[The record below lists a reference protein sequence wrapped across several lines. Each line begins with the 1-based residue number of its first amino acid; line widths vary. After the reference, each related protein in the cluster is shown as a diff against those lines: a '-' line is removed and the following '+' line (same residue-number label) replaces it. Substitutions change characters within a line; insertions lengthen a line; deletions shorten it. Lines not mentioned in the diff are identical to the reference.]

1 MKIALAQLNFIVG
14 HFQHNEALMIDALGK
29 ARQQG
34 ADLVVFTELAVC
46 GYPPRDLLEM
56 DDFIDQ
62 CETTVRNIASHCRG
76 IAAIVGSPSRNPQ
89 AFGKRLLNSAF
100 LLEEGEITATC
111 HKGLLPTYDVFDEYR
126 YFEPASSFKS
136 IVFKGRKIALTIC
149 EDLWNL
155 DVHALYSMT
164 PMDVLIREEPEL
176 MINIS
181 ASPFAWSHLADRHYT
196 FSENAR
202 KYKLPLFVANQMG
215 GHAELIFDGQS
226 GVYNPHGGLVGRI
239 ESFKEEVRVFDLEE
253 VILSE
258 TPPVQL
264 TPNEAEKNEV
274 IHQALVFGIREYF
287 GKLGL
292 KKAILGLSGGLDS
305 ALTQVLA
312 AEALGPENC
321 RAVLLP
327 GPYSSDHSITD
338 AVQLAENLGVP
349 YDTISINETFE
360 ALQQSLEPHFKDTTP
375 GVAEEN
381 LQARV
386 RAVILM
392 GLANKF
398 GYVLL
403 NTSNKSEAAV
413 GYGTL
418 YGDMCGGLSVL
429 GDIYKT
435 EAYSLSRHINRHREI
450 IPQNILNKPPSAEL
464 KPGQRDTDSLPPY
477 EILDDIL
484 FKYIERKMSADE
496 IRASGH
502 PADLVKKVLKMVNAN
517 EYKRH
522 QSPPILRVSKKAFG
536 SGRKMPLVARYPE

>member
-1 MKIALAQLNFIVG
+1 MKIALAQLNYIVG
-14 HFQHNEALMIDALGK
+14 HFEHNTHLMIDALAQAKSRGV
-29 ARQQG
+29 
-34 ADLVVFTELAVC
+34 DLVVFSELSVC

-56 DDFIDQ
+56 DHFIDQ
-62 CETTVRNIASHCRG
+62 CEEAVRNIAAHCHD
-76 IAAIVGSPSRNPQ
+76 IAAIVGAPSRNSR

-100 LLEEGEITATC
+100 LLSNGATEAEY

-126 YFEPASSFKS
+126 YFEPALSFKT
-136 IVFKGRKIALTIC
+136 IPFRGKRIALTIC

-155 DVHALYSMT
+155 DEPRLYRLS
-164 PMDVLIREEPEL
+164 PMDELIKEKPDL

-181 ASPFAWSHLADRHYT
+181 ASPFAWSHLADRHFT

-202 KYKLPLFVANQMG
+202 KYNLPLFVSNQIG
-215 GHAELIFDGQS
+215 GHTELLFDGKS
-226 GVYNPHGGLVGRI
+226 AAYNPQGGLVGYI
-239 ESFKEEVRVFDLEE
+239 DSFSEGIKIFELEE
-253 VILSE
+253 VAGSKVPASVLSLSE
-258 TPPVQL
+258 S
-264 TPNEAEKNEV
+264 EKNE
-274 IHQALVFGIREYF
+274 IIYRALVFGIKEYF

-305 ALTQVLA
+305 ALTLVLA
-312 AEALGPENC
+312 AQALGPENC

-327 GPYSSDHSITD
+327 GPFSSDHSVAD
-338 AVQLAENLGVP
+338 AEILARNLGVP
-349 YDTISINETFE
+349 YNIISINETVD
-360 ALQQSLEPHFKDTTP
+360 ALQQSLEPYFKGTP
-375 GVAEEN
+375 AGIAEEN
-381 LQARV
+381 LQARA

-418 YGDMCGGLSVL
+418 YGDMCGGLAVI

-435 EAYSLSRHINRHREI
+435 EAYSLSRFINRKKEI
-450 IPQNILNKPPSAEL
+450 IPVNTLNKPPSAEL
-464 KPGQRDTDSLPPY
+464 KPDQRDTDSLPPY

-484 FKYIERKMSADE
+484 FKYIERKMPPQE
-496 IRASGH
+496 IAASGH
-502 PADLVKKVLKMVNAN
+502 DPELVKSVLRMVNNN

-536 SGRKMPLVARYPE
+536 SGRKMPLVARFPE

>member
-14 HFQHNEALMIDALGK
+14 HFEHNTALMIYALDR
-29 ARQQG
+29 ARAQG
-34 ADLVVFTELAVC
+34 ADLVVFTELSVC

-56 DDFIDQ
+56 EHFIDQ
-62 CETTVRNIASHCRG
+62 CEAAIRKIAGHCKG
-76 IAAIVGSPSRNPQ
+76 IAAIVGAPSRNPR

-100 LLEEGEITATC
+100 LLVEGEICGTY

-136 IVFKGRKIALTIC
+136 IVFKGKKIALTIC

-155 DVHALYSMT
+155 DVHALYSMN
-164 PMDVLIREEPEL
+164 PMDVLIREEPDL
-176 MINIS
+176 IINIS

-202 KYKLPLFVANQMG
+202 KYRIPLFVANQMG
-215 GHAELIFDGQS
+215 GHDELLFDGQS
-226 GVYNPHGGLVGRI
+226 GVYNPMGGLVDQI
-239 ESFKEEVRVFDLEE
+239 DSFTEDVRVFDLDE
-253 VILSE
+253 VIQSREQPGEIKLSE
-258 TPPVQL
+258 T
-264 TPNEAEKNEV
+264 EKNEV
-274 IHQALVFGIREYF
+274 IFKALVFGIREYF

-305 ALTQVLA
+305 ALTLVLA
-312 AEALGPENC
+312 AEALGPGNC
-321 RAVLLP
+321 KAVLLP
-327 GPYSSDHSITD
+327 GPYSTDHSISD
-338 AVQLAENLGVP
+338 AVQLAQNLEVP
-349 YDTISINETFE
+349 HEIISINETVD
-360 ALQQSLEPHFKDTTP
+360 ALNHALEPHFRGTKP

-381 LQARV
+381 LQARA

-418 YGDMCGGLSVL
+418 YGDMCGGLAVI

-435 EAYSLSRHINRHREI
+435 EAYSLSRNIKRHLEINPANI
-450 IPQNILNKPPSAEL
+450 INKQPSAEL

-484 FKYIERKMSADE
+484 FRYIERKMSAE
-496 IRASGH
+496 KIIAAGH
-502 PADLVKKVLKMVNAN
+502 PAELVRSVLQMVNAN

-522 QSPPILRVSKKAFG
+522 QTPPILRVSKKAFG
-536 SGRKMPLVARYPE
+536 SGRKMPLVARFPG

>member
-14 HFQHNEALMIDALGK
+14 HFEHNTRLMIDALAQAKSRGV
-29 ARQQG
+29 
-34 ADLVVFTELAVC
+34 DLVVFSELSVC

-56 DDFIDQ
+56 DYFIDQ
-62 CETTVRNIASHCRG
+62 CEEAVKNVAAHCYN
-76 IAAIVGSPSRNPQ
+76 IAAIVGGPSRNLQ

-100 LLEEGEITATC
+100 LLSNGLVEAVY

-126 YFEPASSFKS
+126 YFEPALSFKT
-136 IVFKGRKIALTIC
+136 IPFRGKRIALTIC

-155 DVHALYSMT
+155 DEPALYRNS
-164 PMDVLIREEPEL
+164 PMDELIKEKPDL

-181 ASPFAWSHLADRHYT
+181 ASPFAWSHLADRHFT

-202 KYKLPLFVANQMG
+202 KYKLPLFVSNQIG
-215 GHAELIFDGQS
+215 GHAELLFDGKS
-226 GVYNPHGGLVGRI
+226 AAYNPLGGLVGCI
-239 ESFKEEVRVFDLEE
+239 DSFSEGIKVFDLEE
-253 VILSE
+253 VSGSKVPASVMTLSE
-258 TPPVQL
+258 S
-264 TPNEAEKNEV
+264 EKNE
-274 IHQALVFGIREYF
+274 IIYRALVFGIKEYF

-305 ALTQVLA
+305 ALTLVLA

-327 GPYSSDHSITD
+327 GPFSSDHSVAD
-338 AVQLAENLGVP
+338 AKLLARNLGVP
-349 YDTISINETFE
+349 YDIISINETVD
-360 ALQQSLEPHFKDTTP
+360 ALQQSLEPHFKGTP
-375 GVAEEN
+375 AGIAEEN
-381 LQARV
+381 LQARA

-418 YGDMCGGLSVL
+418 YGDMCGGLAVI

-435 EAYSLSRHINRHREI
+435 EAYSLARFINREKEV
-450 IPQNILNKPPSAEL
+450 IPYNTIDKPPSAEL
-464 KPGQRDTDSLPPY
+464 KPDQRDTDSLPPY
-477 EILDDIL
+477 EILDKIL
-484 FKYIERKMSADE
+484 SQYIERKMSPEE
-496 IRASGH
+496 IAASGH
-502 PADLVKKVLKMVNAN
+502 DMELVKKVLRMVNNN

-522 QSPPILRVSKKAFG
+522 QTPPILRVSKKAFG
-536 SGRKMPLVARYPE
+536 SGRKMPLVARFPE

>member
-1 MKIALAQLNFIVG
+1 MKIALAQLDFIVG
-14 HFQHNEALMIDALGK
+14 HFEHNTGLMIDAL
-29 ARQQG
+29 ARARSQG
-34 ADLVVFTELAVC
+34 ADLVVFTELAIC

-56 DDFIDQ
+56 DHFIDL
-62 CETTVRNIASHCRG
+62 CEEGVSKIASQCLG
-76 IAAIVGSPSRNPQ
+76 IAAIIGAPSRNPQ

-100 LLEEGEITATC
+100 LLAEGEISATY

-126 YFEPASSFKS
+126 YFEPASSFKT
-136 IVFKGRKIALTIC
+136 INFKGKKIALTIC

-164 PMDVLIREEPEL
+164 PMDVLIREEPDL

-202 KYKLPLFVANQMG
+202 QYGLPLFVANQMG
-215 GHAELIFDGQS
+215 GHAELLFDGQS
-226 GVYNPHGGLVGRI
+226 AVYNPQGGLVGRI
-239 ESFKEEVRVFDLEE
+239 DSFTEGIRVFDLED
-253 VILSE
+253 VINSQEQPVPLKLS
-258 TPPVQL
+258 
-264 TPNEAEKNEV
+264 EAEKNEV
-274 IHQALVFGIREYF
+274 IYQALVFGIRAYF

-305 ALTQVLA
+305 ALTLVLA
-312 AEALGPENC
+312 ADALGPENC

-327 GPYSSDHSITD
+327 GPYSTDHSIND
-338 AVQLAENLGVP
+338 AVQLAQNLGVP
-349 YDTISINETFE
+349 FDIIPINETFG
-360 ALQQSLEPHFKDTTP
+360 ALQHSLGPYFKGTTP

-381 LQARV
+381 LQARA

-418 YGDMCGGLSVL
+418 YGDMCGGLAVI

-435 EAYSLSRHINRHREI
+435 EAYSLSQYINCIQEI
-450 IPQNILNKPPSAEL
+450 IPVNILNKPPSAEL
-464 KPGQRDTDSLPPY
+464 KPDQRDTDSLPPY

-484 FKYIERKMSADE
+484 FSYIEKKMSAE
-496 IRASGH
+496 AIVAGGH
-502 PADLVKKVLKMVNAN
+502 PEELVKKVLRMVNAN

-522 QSPPILRVSKKAFG
+522 QTPPILRVSKKAFG
-536 SGRKMPLVARYPE
+536 SGRKMPLVARFPE